1 MTLAGN
7 QTKRVTVN
15 LKIPEQGFTGVL
27 LGGLYL
33 VDQEETAGTTG
44 DGVQFKLPETLATV
58 VGLPD
63 GITADDYKAITERNY
78 RCVQLA

>member
-1 MTLAGN
+1 MTLAGH
-7 QTKRVTVN
+7 QTKRMTVN

-44 DGVQFKLPETLATV
+44 DGVQFKLPEIFTL
-58 VGLPD
+58 
-63 GITADDYKAITERNY
+63 KCN
-78 RCVQLA
+78 

>member
-44 DGVQFKLPETLATV
+44 DGVQFK
-58 VGLPD
+58 
-63 GITADDYKAITERNY
+63 N
-78 RCVQLA
+78 

>member
-1 MTLAGN
+1 MLVSSQVVTLAGH

-44 DGVQFKLPETLATV
+44 DGVQFKNREVCQMVLKDKSYLSTGFL
-58 VGLPD
+58 
-63 GITADDYKAITERNY
+63 I
-78 RCVQLA
+78 